1 MRKITLEVPDGVI
14 SVNATV
20 RYKKK
25 DQYADSQYCMTLI
38 QIDTDNFSGAR
49 IAENGDIAYMI
60 RLERKVVEG
69 DTD

>member
-25 DQYADSQYCMTLI
+25 DQTDSQYCMTLI

-49 IAENGDIAYMI
+49 ITESGDIAYMI
-60 RLERKVVEG
+60 RLKRKVTEG